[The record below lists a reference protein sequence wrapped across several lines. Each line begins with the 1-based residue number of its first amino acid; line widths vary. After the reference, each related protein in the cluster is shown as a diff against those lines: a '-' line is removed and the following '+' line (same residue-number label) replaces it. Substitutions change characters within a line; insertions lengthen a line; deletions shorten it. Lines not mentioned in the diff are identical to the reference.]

1 MGALVGKGKSALGA
15 EPLHVAGSNEAL
27 VQDDLITLQ
36 SQCAR
41 NTKFRDL
48 VLSVGIPLGTNWKK
62 RIDED
67 FNSRKDGRKQ

>member
-41 NTKFRDL
+41 NAKFRDL
-48 VLSVGIPLGTNWKK
+48 VLSVGIGSDTADASV
-62 RIDED
+62 RRET
-67 FNSRKDGRKQ
+67 GE

>member
-41 NTKFRDL
+41 NAKLRDL
-48 VLSVGIPLGTNWKK
+48 VLSVGKAVTPQMLPSGERRANDT
-62 RIDED
+62 R
-67 FNSRKDGRKQ
+67 RPR

>member
-41 NTKFRDL
+41 NAKLRDL
-48 VLSVGIPLGTNWKK
+48 VLGVGIGSDTADASV
-62 RIDED
+62 RRET
-67 FNSRKDGRKQ
+67 GE

>member
-15 EPLHVAGSNEAL
+15 EPLHVAGENEAL

-41 NTKFRDL
+41 NAEFCDF
-48 VLSVGIPLGTNWKK
+48 VLGVGIGSDTADASV
-62 RIDED
+62 RRET
-67 FNSRKDGRKQ
+67 GE